1 MRNYVQLVFVHAV
14 KYTTYRDGCYVGVV
28 CRSHPKPQSCACGI
42 LYTLWQALL
51 GSLYSS
57 ALISYVING
66 GYLFIKSL
74 AIQCCNVSCSG
85 IYIHVHKKIHACVN
99 AT

>member
-1 MRNYVQLVFVHAV
+1 MLVLFAGHTQNHSHVH
-14 KYTTYRDGCYVGVV
+14 VV
-28 CRSHPKPQSCACGI
+28 YYIHCGSVN
-42 LYTLWQALL
+42 QALL

-85 IYIHVHKKIHACVN
+85 TYIHVHKKIHVCVN